1 MAPSGRF
8 PGRRVVAG
16 GFLILTTSAG
26 FGFYGL
32 AVYLNALS
40 RERGWEV
47 ASLSLA
53 TTVFFLVAGFV
64 GLYVAR
70 LIARHDIRLVIVGG
84 GVIGGASLAL
94 LGRVSEPWHLFVVYS
109 LYAVGFAAA
118 GLVPVTTVVTRWYHR
133 RRAMAIS
140 VASTGLSFGGVA
152 VTPGVKWFI
161 DQSDLATAA
170 PWLGLLFLVGTVL
183 PGWYMVSSD
192 PVTVGFHP
200 DGEPR
205 ATDAPPTE
213 LPGTPYEIARR
224 SRFFIAV
231 TIGYVLALGSQ
242 VGGIQQL
249 VRLAEERTDAA
260 TAAFATLALALTSI
274 VARLVG
280 GRVFPRFA
288 LARVVMVLAV
298 GQMVALIA
306 IGLSQSVVLLFASI
320 ILFGA
325 TVGNILMLQPLL
337 IAERFGVREY
347 PRLFSRSQ
355 FIGIFGTAGGP
366 WLLGWLHDNA
376 GGYDTAYVVAGI
388 VSLTGAVCFAVG
400 GPAEDH
406 HDHLAVVASR

>member
-1 MAPSGRF
+1 M
-8 PGRRVVAG
+8 VAG

-47 ASLSLA
+47 SSLSLA
-53 TTVFFLVAGFV
+53 TTVYFLVAGLA

-70 LIARHDIRLVIVGG
+70 LIARHDIRRVILAG
-84 GVIGGASLAL
+84 GVMGGASLAL

-109 LYAVGFAAA
+109 LYAIGFAAA

-140 VASTGLSFGGVA
+140 VASTGLSFGGVV
-152 VTPGVKWFI
+152 VTPAVKWFI
-161 DQSDLATAA
+161 DETDLASAA
-170 PWLGLLFLVGTVL
+170 PWLGLLFMLGTVI
-183 PGWYMVSSD
+183 PGWFMVRPDPESS
-192 PVTVGFHP
+192 GFHP

-205 ATDAPPTE
+205 ALDAPVTV
-213 LPGTPYEIARR
+213 LSGTDYLTARR

-231 TIGYVLALGSQ
+231 TLGYVLALGAQ

-280 GRVFPRFA
+280 GRVFPRFP
-288 LARVVMVLAV
+288 LARVITVLAV
-298 GQMVALIA
+298 AQMFALAA
-306 IGLSQSVVLLFASI
+306 IGLSHSVLALFTSI
-320 ILFGA
+320 VVFGA

-347 PRLFSRSQ
+347 PRLFARSQ

-366 WLLGWLHDNA
+366 WLLGWLYDHA
-376 GGYDTAYVVAGI
+376 GGYDTAYVVAGLM
-388 VSLTGAVCFAVG
+388 SLAGALCFAIG
-400 GPAEDH
+400 GPAEDDR
-406 HDHLAVVASR
+406 DHERASDEAIAD